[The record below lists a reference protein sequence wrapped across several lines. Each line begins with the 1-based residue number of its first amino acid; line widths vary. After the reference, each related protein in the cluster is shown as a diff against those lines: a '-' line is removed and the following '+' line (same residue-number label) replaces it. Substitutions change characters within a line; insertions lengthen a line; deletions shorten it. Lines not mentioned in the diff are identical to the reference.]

1 MATNSRAGAAQSP
14 AHKVSQISG
23 LGKDTFIKRAVQDI
37 DGLEPE
43 LAVQVAEHLS
53 DVIKTVMA
61 DREVIERYKTAPF
74 NPDAF
79 SLIKV
84 YRMSGEAGLA
94 KKLGEIA
101 EGPHLAAIAKAQQI
115 SVPRALLT
123 DTANARALREAIVKG
138 VKARIAD
145 REAAS

>member
-1 MATNSRAGAAQSP
+1 MATKSRGGASQGSAQ
-14 AHKVSQISG
+14 KVSQISG
-23 LGKDTFIKRAVQDI
+23 AGKDTFIKRAVEDI

-61 DREVIERYKTAPF
+61 DREVIERYKTAAF

-84 YRMSGEAGLA
+84 YRLSGESGLA

-101 EGPHLAAIAKAQQI
+101 EIRHLAAIAKAQQI
-115 SVPRALLT
+115 GVPRALLS
-123 DTANARALREAIVKG
+123 DGANPQALRDAIVKG